1 MARRFLD
8 SFDRAHVGDLSPIE
22 QMVWACHFAEALKHA
37 EADIAWALAD
47 DHVRMLRT
55 EAKRR
60 SAEAERIVENAADL
74 APSEEP

>member
-8 SFDRAHVGDLSPIE
+8 DLNRAHVGDLSPIE

-60 SAEAERIVENAADL
+60 TVE
-74 APSEEP
+74 SEKITEQEKR